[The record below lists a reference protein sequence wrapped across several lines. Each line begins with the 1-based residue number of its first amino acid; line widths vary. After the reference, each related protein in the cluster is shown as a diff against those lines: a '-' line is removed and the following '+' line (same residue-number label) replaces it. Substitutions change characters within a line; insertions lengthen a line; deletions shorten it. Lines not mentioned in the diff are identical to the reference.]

1 MTTSPSMSNPS
12 WMLVAA
18 AATDV
23 GRRRAVNEDGVCNRP
38 DLGLFI
44 VTDGMGGEA
53 AGDVASR
60 LAIQSMTTF
69 VVHTHDP
76 DIQRAWPV
84 PYDDA
89 LGRSGN
95 RLNAAFVVANRRIAA
110 ATAVDPTL
118 EGMATTAVAVLLADG
133 DAAVAHV
140 GDSRLYV
147 WRGDRLSLATA
158 DHSLVGEQ
166 LRAGMIDEAQARRHP
181 WRHVVTRALSGQ
193 SELQVDVASYRVESG
208 DRLLLC
214 SDGLSGVV
222 DDETMAAILARD
234 ETTSARCHAL
244 VDAANAAG
252 GPDNITAI
260 VVDVE

>member
-1 MTTSPSMSNPS
+1 
-12 WMLVAA
+12 
-18 AATDV
+18 
-23 GRRRAVNEDGVCNRP
+23 
-38 DLGLFI
+38 
-44 VTDGMGGEA
+44 
-53 AGDVASR
+53 
-60 LAIQSMTTF
+60 
-69 VVHTHDP
+69 
-76 DIQRAWPV
+76 
-84 PYDDA
+84 
-89 LGRSGN
+89 
-95 RLNAAFVVANRRIAA
+95 
-110 ATAVDPTL
+110 
-118 EGMATTAVAVLLADG
+118 VLLADG

-147 WRGDRLSLATA
+147 WRGGRLSLVTA

-181 WRHVVTRALSGQ
+181 WRHVVTRSLSGQ
-193 SELQVDVASYRVESG
+193 PDLQVDITSYGVESG

-234 ETTSARCHAL
+234 ETASARCHAL

-260 VVDVE
+260 VVDVA